1 MCDGQQEE
9 LRREKRRRSK
19 QESEEKSS
27 ETCRGR
33 LKTMQRRFSLP
44 FTMAKLKL
52 IKSGR
57 HQDRLGQ
64 MEETETITDYPVPV
78 EMSREARR
86 RHTHVAAI
94 SLEGEE
100 KIDRLEDSPA
110 NWEEAILDDE
120 FVEVV
125 LQKWKKKDHRPTFKE
140 MHAEDGKRRPS
151 VTEY

>member
-1 MCDGQQEE
+1 MG
-9 LRREKRRRSK
+9 
-19 QESEEKSS
+19 
-27 ETCRGR
+27 
-33 LKTMQRRFSLP
+33 
-44 FTMAKLKL
+44 
-52 IKSGR
+52 
-57 HQDRLGQ
+57 
-64 MEETETITDYPVPV
+64 
-78 EMSREARR
+78 SREARR

-100 KIDRLEDSPA
+100 KIDRLEDCPA

-151 VTEY
+151 VTEYQSVDSDHPDIQHIQAMVADMKFGSELDNMFK